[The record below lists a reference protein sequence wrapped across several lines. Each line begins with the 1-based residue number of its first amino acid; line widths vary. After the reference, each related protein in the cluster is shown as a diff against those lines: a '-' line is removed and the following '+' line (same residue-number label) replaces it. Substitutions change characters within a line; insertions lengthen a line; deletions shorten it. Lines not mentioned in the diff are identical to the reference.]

1 MVLLAAIDQG
11 TSSSRFLVFESDNG
25 DLVASHQIE
34 VRQLFPNPG
43 WVEMDPVEI
52 IDTVKECIRNVVDRL
67 KSLGIAKDEIKSIGI
82 ANQRETT
89 VVWDSQT
96 GKPLANAIVWLDSRT
111 STLAEESIR
120 RTESKSQDEF
130 KEKTGLP
137 IHPYFS
143 ALKLKWL
150 IENEGL
156 VKKALADGRLLFG
169 TVDTWLI
176 WKLTGEHLT
185 DVTNA
190 SRTLLFDLHKRKWS
204 TEMCEFFDIPQD
216 ILPRIMSSATT
227 INSTTSLHLVVSGP
241 LKGVA
246 ISGCLGDQQA
256 AMVGHNCL
264 QRGDTKNTYGTG
276 TFMLCNI
283 GPEPTIGKSG
293 LLTTVG
299 FQFGPEA
306 PVVYAL
312 EGSGSIGGNVVR
324 FLRDNFQFIK
334 DTNEMEEICRSVD
347 STEGVVFVPCFT
359 GLYTPHWDP
368 TARGT
373 IIGLTQVTSKAH
385 VCLAALRA
393 IAFQSAEMLEP
404 MSLEN
409 ALRCVYGTVV
419 LSKLLRIL
427 EISFQ
432 TSKITEITGWGA
444 AVAAGIGLQQ
454 ISETTRIIEDHRPRS
469 DDEQRAADMK
479 QWKEAVKRACGWAHW
494 DN

>member
-1 MVLLAAIDQG
+1 MNGTIVRLSGEELEMNVAEPVKELFSTTTGMVLLAAIDQG
-11 TSSSRFLVFESDNG
+11 TSSSRFLVFESDSG

-43 WVEMDPVEI
+43 WVEMDPMEI
-52 IDTVKECIRNVVDRL
+52 IDTVKECMWNVVDRL
-67 KSLGIAKDEIKSIGI
+67 KSLGISRDEMKSIGI

-89 VVWDSQT
+89 IVWDSQT

-111 STLAEESIR
+111 SALAEESIS

-150 IENEGL
+150 IRNNSL
-156 VKKALADGRLLFG
+156 VKEALADGRLLFG

-176 WKLTGEHLT
+176 WKLTGEHVT

-204 TEMCEFFDIPQD
+204 TEMCEFFNIPQD
-216 ILPRIMSSATT
+216 ILPRIMSSAEVYGTLT
-227 INSTTSLHLVVSGP
+227 DGP

-256 AMVGHNCL
+256 AM
-264 QRGDTKNTYGTG
+264 
-276 TFMLCNI
+276 
-283 GPEPTIGKSG
+283 
-293 LLTTVG
+293 
-299 FQFGPEA
+299 FGPEA

-373 IIGLTQVTSKAH
+373 IIGLTQVTTKAH

-393 IAFQSAEMLEP
+393 IAFQSAEMLDAIQRELGDTP
-404 MSLEN
+404 IKN
-409 ALRCVYGTVV
+409 FRV
-419 LSKLLRIL
+419 
-427 EISFQ
+427 
-432 TSKITEITGWGA
+432 GWGA

-454 ISETTRIIEDHRPRS
+454 ICADIFSSREPPTVSYEPRT
-469 DDEQRAADMK
+469 DDGQRAADMK
-479 QWKEAVKRACGWAHW
+479 QWKEAVRRACGWAHW
-494 DN
+494 DT